1 MVEIIKG
8 FIVDAT
14 APKFFV
20 KKDGTTAQRVTLHIK
35 AVTNDPYPKEIAVN
49 CAGDLCNWAPFAGSF
64 TVVECEYVN
73 RVFPFE
79 KNGEKMLGNDVYA
92 RSIKIAPTQP
102 AAPPAPPTQPE
113 LPAAPQPLALPA
125 PAQPAGLLPA
135 PSGEAQ
141 AKGSDDLPF

>member
-1 MVEIIKG
+1 MIDVITG
-8 FIVDAT
+8 MIVDAT

-20 KKDGTTAQRVTLHIK
+20 KKDCTTAQRVTLHIK

-49 CAGDLCNWAPFAGSF
+49 CVGDLCNWAPFAGSL
-64 TVVECEYVN
+64 TIVECEYVT

-92 RSIKIAPTQP
+92 RSITIAPTQMP
-102 AAPPAPPTQPE
+102 TPPQALTQPA

-125 PAQPAGLLPA
+125 TAQVTDGQTN
-135 PSGEAQ
+135 G
-141 AKGSDDLPF
+141 DMPF

>member
-1 MVEIIKG
+1 MVETIKG

-92 RSIKIAPTQP
+92 RSIKIAPVQ
-102 AAPPAPPTQPE
+102 
-113 LPAAPQPLALPA
+113 AAPQPLALPA
-125 PAQPAGLLPA
+125 PVQPAGLLPA

>member
-49 CAGDLCNWAPFAGSF
+49 CAGDLCNWATFAGSF

-102 AAPPAPPTQPE
+102 AAPPAPPVAFPKRIFNHYFRYRPSLT
-113 LPAAPQPLALPA
+113 LTSNITSLFSFSLI
-125 PAQPAGLLPA
+125 GTLL
-135 PSGEAQ
+135 
-141 AKGSDDLPF
+141 